1 MHGRLA
7 AFSRFN
13 TRLSRASLW
22 VAGLGLVA
30 MTAIVFAQVF
40 VRYVLND
47 SLLWVEPAAI
57 LLMAWFIFLGAA
69 VGVHEAFHMGFDILV
84 HFVPERAGNG
94 LRLISDLAVF
104 VFSASMVGY
113 GWQLMAK
120 TWGSSLPIIG
130 LPGGFTYMPLFVGGI
145 LMTLFTLEHV
155 LNRLTGRQVDPAA
168 PVAED
173 ILQSEA

>member
-22 VAGLGLVA
+22 LAGMGLVA

-57 LLMAWFIFLGAA
+57 LLMSWFIFLGAA

-84 HFVPERAGNG
+84 HFVPNKVGLA
-94 LRLISDLAVF
+94 LRLISDTAVLIF
-104 VFSASMVGY
+104 AVAMVIF
-113 GWQLMAK
+113 GWQLMAR

-130 LPGGFTYMPLFVGGI
+130 LPGGFTYMPLFVGGV

-155 LNRLTGRQVDPAA
+155 LKRLAGRPVDPDH
-168 PVAED
+168 PTPDD

>member
-7 AFSRFN
+7 AFSRLN

-22 VAGLGLVA
+22 LAGLGLVA

-47 SLLWVEPAAI
+47 SLLWVEPAAL
-57 LLMAWFIFLGAA
+57 LLMSWFIFLGAA

-84 HFVPERAGNG
+84 HFVPPRVGQG
-94 LRLISDLAVF
+94 LRLISDLAVLAF
-104 VFSASMVGY
+104 SVAMVVF

-120 TWGSSLPIIG
+120 TWGSSLPIIR
-130 LPGGFTYMPLFVGGI
+130 LPGGFTYMPLFAGGI
-145 LMTLFTLEHV
+145 LMTLFTLEHA
-155 LNRLTGRQVDPAA
+155 LNRLTGR
-168 PVAED
+168 PVEPDHPTPDD